1 MGPSRREFLKSA
13 GVAGAMAV
21 TGGRARPVVA
31 GAQTESGATVLRSIR
46 TEVLDIGYEETGDP
60 AGFPIILLHGFP
72 YDIRSWDGVVPP
84 LADAGYRV
92 LVPYLRGYGTTSFVD
107 PEAPRM
113 AEQAAIAQ
121 DVSDF
126 ADALGLDQVALAGFD
141 WGNRAACI
149 TSILHPERV
158 RAQVA
163 IGGYSV
169 QDTISP
175 SAPSP
180 SAAAEARLWYQWYF
194 NTERGRAGLEA
205 NRHSIV
211 RYLWETWSPTWEYTD
226 EAYNR
231 SAPAFDNPD
240 FVDVVI
246 HSYRHRR
253 TATRP
258 ARNASWKPSG
268 SLPSGRRSRC
278 RPSCCA
284 ATTAVSGGRRPTL
297 RRTGLASPISSPGAS
312 STGRDT
318 IWRRNGPRPCRRR
331 CWNCWR
337 RTLAAESCRCRG
349 PLSWES
355 APQTTPDR
363 VVDVERCRQ
372 QPAAAGAVPRSR
384 DPVAAAVSRVGGER
398 GSRELRTREAPP
410 GGALGSHRDRGCV
423 AGSRYTHRL
432 SRNLKGDST

>member
-1 MGPSRREFLKSA
+1 MDPNRREFLKSA

-21 TGGRARPVVA
+21 AGGSARSAGAGAGGRT
-31 GAQTESGATVLRSIR
+31 QSGAAVLRSVE
-46 TEVLDIGYEETGDP
+46 TEVLEIGYEESGDP

-72 YDIRSWDGVVPP
+72 YDIRAWDGVVPP

-92 LVPYLRGYGTTSFVD
+92 LVPYLRGYGTTRFRN

-126 ADALGLDQVALAGFD
+126 ADALGLERVALAGFD

-205 NRHSIV
+205 NRHAIV

-246 HSYRHRR
+246 HSYRHRH
-253 TATRP
+253 
-258 ARNASWKPSG
+258 G
-268 SLPSGRRSRC
+268 Y
-278 RPSCCA
+278 
-284 ATTAVSGGRRPTL
+284 V
-297 RRTGLASPISSPGAS
+297 PGEE
-312 STGRDT
+312 RF
-318 IWRRNGPRPCRRR
+318 
-331 CWNCWR
+331 
-337 RTLAAESCRCRG
+337 L
-349 PLSWES
+349 
-355 APQTTPDR
+355 
-363 VVDVERCRQ
+363 DVERRLAERPPITV
-372 QPAAAGAVPRSR
+372 PAIVLRGNDSGFGRPSTDPTADRSR
-384 DPVAAAVSRVGGER
+384 FTNLVARRIVEGAGHDLAPQRPDAVS
-398 GSRELRTREAPP
+398 SALLELLA
-410 GGALGSHRDRGCV
+410 
-423 AGSRYTHRL
+423 
-432 SRNLKGDST
+432 